1 MTDLLTGAPLSAALG
16 LAALAFLPLLLMSV
30 TSFAKIAVVLSIL
43 KNALGASDIP
53 STAIVMALA
62 LALSVFVMAPVAAE
76 VQERLAQSSATTTL
90 SAEGVL
96 SATAEPVRAF
106 LARNAGEREIA
117 LFVDLAK
124 QKQRTVARS
133 DLSVLWPSF
142 AVSELRRA
150 FQVGFYIFLPFLVLD
165 LVVASILVALG
176 LHGLTPSAVALPF
189 KLLLFVSA
197 DGLMLLSRALV
208 LGYA

>member
-1 MTDLLTGAPLSAALG
+1 LAGAPLSAALG
-16 LAALAFLPLLLMSV
+16 LSALALLPILLMSV
-30 TSFAKIAVVLSIL
+30 TSFAKIAIVLSIL
-43 KNALGASDIP
+43 KNALGGSDIP
-53 STAIVMALA
+53 SGAIVMALA
-62 LALSVFVMAPVAAE
+62 VALSVFVMAPVATDIQ
-76 VQERLAQSSATTTL
+76 VRMAQSGGATAL
-90 SAEGVL
+90 SAERL
-96 SATAEPVRAF
+96 LAATAEPVRAF
-106 LARNAGEREIA
+106 LARNAGEREVA

-124 QKQRTVARS
+124 KKQRTVAPS

-165 LVVASILVALG
+165 LLVASILVALG

-197 DGLMLLSRALV
+197 DGVVLLSRALI